1 MTLSASDAAKVA
13 ARVGVSAPPSAAAA
27 QSVSAAVADAASSA
41 AASAASAPAVAPSA
55 RLRTYALCFVF
66 AGAAGVVAQLLYLL
80 WHNVNA
86 EYAVELAFATMG
98 VIGAALYAAG
108 IFQKMEDAAGFGA
121 VLPLSGYTAGI
132 SGFCEQGLRDKGT
145 VAAGI
150 LGGCKLTLVVIGGG
164 AVFTTIYGLICG
176 FAGLE
181 APAPTFRL
189 EGAVQIACAFALT
202 GALCTVAQVFLD
214 VTRMDKIKYLIL
226 WGVFGGL
233 LSSGGFIA
241 LMGALGGTCG
251 PSVLAFTAGDSFFRA
266 AVQMSQ
272 GSFHLICVL
281 LVLFTVLTA
290 IGIAGGFAHRTL
302 AARKE
307 AAQAPAR

>member
-1 MTLSASDAAKVA
+1 MAESAIPSVDAPAPLCAGAPTPSAEPAHPVGQDTATVVSVGASVDAAPA
-13 ARVGVSAPPSAAAA
+13 LPPLAT
-27 QSVSAAVADAASSA
+27 
-41 AASAASAPAVAPSA
+41 

-66 AGAAGVVAQLLYLL
+66 AGAAGLAAQLLYLL
-80 WHNVNA
+80 WQPVNA
-86 EYAVELAFATMG
+86 EYAVELAFVTMG
-98 VIGAALYAAG
+98 VIGALLYVAG

-132 SGFCEQGLRDKGT
+132 CGFCEAGIEERGT
-145 VAAGI
+145 VGGGI

-181 APAPTFRL
+181 APAP
-189 EGAVQIACAFALT
+189 AFGLDAAAQLPLAFVLA

-266 AVQMSQ
+266 AVLMTQ

-281 LVLFTVLTA
+281 LALFSVLTA
-290 IGIAGGFAHRTL
+290 IGVAGGFARHALTHR
-302 AARKE
+302 RK
-307 AAQAPAR
+307 R